1 MSVDRLGSEILRSRS
16 LFISEPSSPQVGRGA
31 ERSGRLLYLPF
42 VASYDE
48 APIFLEVARF
58 MSANAVRVNHLD
70 EVKGVSEEA
79 LESGVV
85 TLIRGAAADAA
96 EKVATPPG
104 KRRVMTLHDLTLE
117 YRPGGA
123 ARPGRADRGC
133 RARRAGIRARARWR

>member
-48 APIFLEVARF
+48 APIFLEVAWV
-58 MSANAVRVNHLD
+58 MSANAVGVNHLD

-79 LESGVV
+79 LKSGNPMLLDTGVHG
-85 TLIRGAAADAA
+85 TWSASPIRSTYLELHRYLLPRHVHTDHRSWAKEPA
-96 EKVATPPG
+96 ET
-104 KRRVMTLHDLTLE
+104 
-117 YRPGGA
+117 
-123 ARPGRADRGC
+123 
-133 RARRAGIRARARWR
+133 

>member
-1 MSVDRLGSEILRSRS
+1 MRVDRLGSEILRSRS

-42 VASYDE
+42 VASDDE

-79 LESGVV
+79 LESGNPMLLDTGVH
-85 TLIRGAAADAA
+85 GAWPASPKRSSYLDLHRYLLPRHVHTDHRSWEKEPA
-96 EKVATPPG
+96 ET
-104 KRRVMTLHDLTLE
+104 
-117 YRPGGA
+117 
-123 ARPGRADRGC
+123 
-133 RARRAGIRARARWR
+133 